1 MILFQEKPVDKIRE
15 DKEVIK
21 RKRHQLHVMM
31 SAYCTVNCEIENP
44 LEKKED
50 QSDKDQNE

>member
-15 DKEVIK
+15 DKETIR

-31 SAYCTVNCEIENP
+31 SAYCTINCETDP